1 MWPYNFDYP
10 TYELKAPWYS
20 AMAQGLGIE
29 VLIAA
34 YKITDDDK
42 YLHEARLAANALLV
56 PIEENGVA
64 IYLNNGDNG
73 IWFEEYAKK
82 TVEPPMVLNGHNFAL
97 IGIEKLLL
105 YDETYIELYR
115 KGIKALEYKLPCFDA
130 KVWSRY
136 DLVKLMANPSYQQI
150 HINQLKYL
158 GEKKTMKFY

>member
-82 TVEPPMVLNGHNFAL
+82 L
-97 IGIEKLLL
+97 
-105 YDETYIELYR
+105 
-115 KGIKALEYKLPCFDA
+115 
-130 KVWSRY
+130 
-136 DLVKLMANPSYQQI
+136 
-150 HINQLKYL
+150 
-158 GEKKTMKFY
+158 